1 MGLQGFFVA
10 LYFGYSWVVNCL
22 FCLYLM
28 KNINKKMKKILMFV
42 IFISGFMSAQNNN
55 DEINLLVKKINKYN
69 TNILSL
75 KDSIKK
81 IELDIEKIK
90 SKEVLKTSNNSPIVA
105 IALKDGSLKK
115 TPSVGGEEILTL
127 DKESEILV
135 TDYMNG
141 FYKVCVN
148 SVCGY
153 MNELWIKKNYEVNKL
168 RDLKII
174 EKEKLLNIK
183 EQKRISQE
191 KKYNQEQE
199 NKNIKKYGKTLYEK
213 LKKGYYWIGMTDNMA
228 LISLGH
234 PNDINKSVGSWGTHE
249 QWVYDD
255 GFYCYFENGIL
266 KSYQN

>member
-1 MGLQGFFVA
+1 M
-10 LYFGYSWVVNCL
+10 
-22 FCLYLM
+22 
-28 KNINKKMKKILMFV
+28 
-42 IFISGFMSAQNNN
+42 
-55 DEINLLVKKINKYN
+55 
-69 TNILSL
+69 
-75 KDSIKK
+75 
-81 IELDIEKIK
+81 
-90 SKEVLKTSNNSPIVA
+90 KTSNNSPIVA